1 MSEQTPTRCAATTK
15 AGNPCKNWAAEGSDY
30 CRVHQ
35 TVQAS
40 APNKADE
47 ELLARKKALLDEL
60 DELVADLKTAVSQ
73 SGNSPYN
80 PMQMLAYLR
89 QNLSKFTPEMQLGIL
104 ENFEGMTREDLLDI
118 ETWKGL
124 AYMFSYS
131 ARFQAGQLREKM
143 NEQLPKPLQPDT
155 VLNFVKSNI
164 DRFTPDVA
172 KGIMDSLQGATR
184 EDLMDPDTWKG
195 IWYMLNYSVQFQ
207 AEQLK
212 QKLTG
217 EADED

>member
-1 MSEQTPTRCAATTK
+1 MSEQAHTRCAATTK
-15 AGNPCKNWAAEGSDY
+15 AGKPCKNWAVDASDY

-35 TVQAS
+35 NVQAQ
-40 APNKADE
+40 AATKEEA
-47 ELLARKKALLDEL
+47 ELLTRKKELLDEL
-60 DELVADLKTAVSQ
+60 DALVADLKTAVPQ
-73 SGNSPYN
+73 SGTSPYN
-80 PMQMLAYLR
+80 PMQMLTYLR
-89 QNLSKFTPEMQLGIL
+89 QNLSKFAPEIQLGIL

-131 ARFQAGQLREKM
+131 ARFQADQLRTKM

-155 VLNFVKSNI
+155 VLDFVKSNI

-217 EADED
+217 ETEE